1 MLRAC
6 LGLYYHG
13 RMEELPGAFGSSA
26 SLALRLGQTVFSTA
40 SLLFMCLDVDFYGY
54 TAFCYLVT
62 VMGLV
67 IPWSITLL
75 VVDAYSVFIK
85 CLPLQRRLVMIIFL
99 GDMILS
105 YLSLAAACSTASV
118 ADLLLDAD
126 TSYCPQ
132 SYVVDINY
140 LLLWPSCLG
149 FFQQHPVCLTSGFS
163 LLCKVYLAC
172 C

>member
-6 LGLYYHG
+6 LGLNYYG

-85 CLPLQRRLVMIIFL
+85 CLPLQRRLIMIVFL
-99 GDMILS
+99 GDMRVQQPVSQIS
-105 YLSLAAACSTASV
+105 CSMPIDPIAC
-118 ADLLLDAD
+118 
-126 TSYCPQ
+126 Q
-132 SYVVDINY
+132 SCVVDINY

-149 FFQQHPVCLTSGFS
+149 FFHQHPVCLTFGFS
-163 LLCKVYLAC
+163 LLCKIYLSASC
-172 C
+172 

>member
-6 LGLYYHG
+6 LGLNYYG

-85 CLPLQRRLVMIIFL
+85 CLPLQRRLIMIVFL
-99 GDMILS
+99 GDMFFYTPDFVISLISCSVFNSQCHRSPARCRSIL
-105 YLSLAAACSTASV
+105 LPAK
-118 ADLLLDAD
+118 
-126 TSYCPQ
+126 
-132 SYVVDINY
+132 VV
-140 LLLWPSCLG
+140 W
-149 FFQQHPVCLTSGFS
+149 
-163 LLCKVYLAC
+163 
-172 C
+172 

>member
-6 LGLYYHG
+6 LGLNYYG

-85 CLPLQRRLVMIIFL
+85 CLPLQRRLIMIVFL
-99 GDMILS
+99 GDM
-105 YLSLAAACSTASV
+105 
-118 ADLLLDAD
+118 
-126 TSYCPQ
+126 
-132 SYVVDINY
+132 
-140 LLLWPSCLG
+140 
-149 FFQQHPVCLTSGFS
+149 VCTICNLKNFKS
-163 LLCKVYLAC
+163 LLFPYYTNALMILQFFYTPDFVISLISCSVFNSQCHRSPARCRSILLPAKVVW
-172 C
+172 